1 MRVGLTGANGFIGW
15 HTRARLRI
23 ASGFE
28 IAPIGRALFGDVQK
42 LAEYLKTCDAVV
54 HLAGGRY
61 ADDTSDY
68 AENIRLTDTLLAGLR
83 ASRTAVPLFF
93 ASTKA
98 IEKDNEYGRSKKE
111 SMARFRTWGEE
122 TGAPVL
128 SLTMPNVFGEFAQ
141 PDHHIALATFCRD
154 IGIGAQST
162 INASGSLELVYV
174 QDVAKRIE
182 SFLLSPSE
190 GEEIL
195 AGKLLSVQEAY
206 DLLKGFYNSYMQGV
220 FPRLSSIFERRL
232 FAMLY
237 ATIFEGLV
245 PRPLSP
251 RKDARGYLV
260 ETVRTLSPGQ
270 SFLSVSV
277 PGAVR
282 GNHYHM
288 RKIERFSVL
297 KGEGIIRLRKL
308 FDNTTLEY
316 PVSEAAPSYIDM
328 PTFYTH
334 SIENTGNRELV
345 TSFWTDELYNESDSD
360 TYSEAVLTP

>member
-1 MRVGLTGANGFIGW
+1 MRVGLTGADGFIGW
-15 HTRARLRI
+15 HTQARLRI

-28 IAPIGRALFGDVQK
+28 IAPIGRALFDDVQK

-61 ADDTSDY
+61 ADEGSDY

-83 ASRTAVPLFF
+83 ASRSKAPLFF

-98 IEKDNEYGRSKKE
+98 IEKDGGYGRSKKE
-111 SMARFRTWGEE
+111 SMERFRAWGRE

-128 SLTMPNVFGEFAQ
+128 SLIMPNVFGEFAQ

-154 IGIGAQST
+154 IGAGRQST
-162 INASGSLELVYV
+162 INQSGFFELVYV

-195 AGKLLSVQEAY
+195 AGKLLPVPEAY
-206 DLLKGFYNSYMQGV
+206 DLLKGFYDSYMQGV

-237 ATIFEGLV
+237 AAVFEGLI

-260 ETVRTLSPGQ
+260 ETVRSLSPGQ

-308 FDNTTLEY
+308 FDTAILEY
-316 PVSEAAPSYIDM
+316 PVSETTSSYIDM

-334 SIENTGNRELV
+334 SIENTGNKELI
-345 TSFWTDELYNESDSD
+345 TSFWTDELYDELDPD
-360 TYSEAVLTP
+360 TYSEAVLTQ